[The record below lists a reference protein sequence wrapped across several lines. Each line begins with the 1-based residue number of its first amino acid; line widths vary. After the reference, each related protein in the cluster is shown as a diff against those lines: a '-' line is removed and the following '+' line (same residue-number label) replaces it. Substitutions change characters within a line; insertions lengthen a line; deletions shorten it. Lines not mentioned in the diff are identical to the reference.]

1 MEYREFTVTMKERV
15 VKSIS
20 ELEEVKLEVFP
31 KNNGKEKI
39 GLIIKEKTVNAAP
52 CIYLESYYTR
62 WNDGESMDQLIKEI
76 FELYQEYKCVKDWD
90 IESIKNY
97 KLMKNKVAIKVVNYE
112 KNMKSYEDIPY
123 RRFLDLALVFYL
135 FFEQDEKEFGSVMI
149 RNEFLDMWGISE
161 EQLYRDGLENTPR
174 LLPELVQ
181 SMNTLFHVE
190 QKGEEKCQGA
200 LDLQILSNERLHLGA
215 ATILYPKVLE
225 KLGHKFQDDFY
236 VLPSSIHEVILVGAK
251 SALPREELDQMISEI
266 NKTQVLEEEV
276 LSDHAYYYSR
286 KSQRLL
292 Y

>member
-15 VKSIS
+15 VKTIS

-52 CIYLESYYTR
+52 CIYLESYYAR
-62 WNDGESMDQLIKEI
+62 WNDGESMERLIQEI

-90 IESIKNY
+90 IESIKDY
-97 KLMKNKVAIKVVNYE
+97 RLMKSKIAIKVINYE
-112 KNMKSYEDIPY
+112 KNRKSFEDIPH
-123 RRFLDLALVFYL
+123 RKFLDLALVFYL
-135 FFEQDEKEFGSVMI
+135 FFEQGEKEFGSVMI

-174 LLPELVQ
+174 LLPELIQ
-181 SMNTLFHVE
+181 SMNTLFQVE
-190 QKGEEKCQGA
+190 QKGEEKYQGA

-215 ATILYPKVLE
+215 ATILYPRVLE
-225 KLGHKFQDDFY
+225 KLGDKFKDDFY
-236 VLPSSIHEVILVGAK
+236 VLPSSIHEVILVGAR
-251 SALPREELDQMISEI
+251 SALPREELDQMITEI